1 MQERILLTLWITLQ
15 VIVGWN
21 LVFPLLL
28 LIFRGL
34 RKALGAGSE
43 WRYGS
48 DPDTPEADYAI
59 IVTAYEQTDLIP
71 AVVDS
76 ILKLRYT
83 NYLVYIVADN
93 CDVSNLHFDDPR
105 IIVLRPENVIAS
117 NTGSHFYAIAR
128 FRRPHERLT
137 IVDSDNLVHADY
149 LSALNPHFDAG
160 YLAVQGVR
168 AAKNLNTTLASLD
181 AARDIYY
188 HFYDG
193 KLLFESGSSA
203 TLAGSGMAF
212 TVKLYRTC
220 LEHLEIHG
228 AGFDKVLQYEIV
240 RRGGRIAFAE
250 DAIVYDEKT
259 SGSEQLVKQRARWI
273 SSWFRYFSLGFGLV
287 RRGIARGNWNQTLFG
302 TVLLRPPLF
311 IFLLLSVAFA
321 AVNFFVLPVGA
332 LVWAGAFACFVFA
345 FMLALVVSPTDR
357 RIYRALGGIPKFI
370 ALQMLSLVRVR
381 RANKVSVA
389 TTHNVPLTLVE
400 TPAAPLPKS
409 NQRIRENYT
418 QPTA

>member
-1 MQERILLTLWITLQ
+1 MNTVLNAAWIAVQ
-15 VIVGWN
+15 IIVGWN
-21 LVFPLLL
+21 LVFPILLL
-28 LIFRGL
+28 LFRGL
-34 RKALGAGSE
+34 RKMVGAGSE
-43 WRYGS
+43 WRYGAES
-48 DPDTPEADYAI
+48 DAPKADYAI

-71 AVVDS
+71 AVIDS
-76 ILKLRYT
+76 ILKLRYS

-128 FRRPHERLT
+128 FQRPHERLT
-137 IVDSDNLVHADY
+137 IVDSDNLIHPEY
-149 LSALNPHFDAG
+149 LNALNPHFDAG
-160 YLAVQGVR
+160 YIAVQGVR

-212 TVKLYRTC
+212 TVKLYRSC

-240 RRGGRIAFAE
+240 RRAGRIAFAE

-273 SSWFRYFSLGFGLV
+273 SSWFRYFSLGFNLV
-287 RRGIARGNWNQTLFG
+287 RKGIATGNWNQTLFG

-311 IFLLLSVAFA
+311 IFLLLSVGFT
-321 AVNFFVLPVGA
+321 AVNFFVAPIGA
-332 LVWAGAFACFVFA
+332 WVWAGAFACFVGA
-345 FMLALVVSPTDR
+345 FLIALAVSPTDR
-357 RIYRALGGIPKFI
+357 RIYRALGGIPKFM

-381 RANKVSVA
+381 RASKVSVA
-389 TTHNVPLTLVE
+389 TKHYAPLTLVE
-400 TPAAPLPKS
+400 TPDAPQTKTS
-409 NQRIRENYT
+409 KRIHENAT
-418 QPTA
+418 QTTA